1 MRILVAMTLVASLMV
16 STVSQAALSW
26 SSCQTITGVVH
37 EPIGSTGNVLL
48 SLSPGI
54 SGCSAG
60 GITGAPMFMI
70 GYEGVAATDLGGF
83 LADSLT
89 AISSGRQVQITYDN
103 SSSSCYSTAI
113 AVGGISGNCP

>member
-1 MRILVAMTLVASLMV
+1 MRFLVAMTFVASLMV
-16 STVSQAALSW
+16 STVSQAALLW

-70 GYEGVAATDLGGF
+70 GEDGVAATDLGGF
-83 LADSLT
+83 LADGLT

-103 SSSSCYSTAI
+103 SSSNCYATAV

>member
-1 MRILVAMTLVASLMV
+1 MRFLVPVAFVASIMF
-16 STVSQAALSW
+16 STASQAGLLW

-37 EPIGSTGNVLL
+37 EPIGSAGNVLL

-54 SGCSAG
+54 SGCSAAG
-60 GITGAPMFMI
+60 VTGAPMFMA
-70 GYEGVAATDLGGF
+70 GQDGVAATDLGGF

-103 SSSSCYSTAI
+103 SSPNCYATPV
-113 AVGGISGNCP
+113 AVGGINGQCP